1 MNKRVFKVHPIMI
14 PFFLFFYLSGEIAIY
29 SIVFGSLLIHEVGH
43 LIAAKLV
50 GIKVRSCTILPYGG
64 EIKME
69 QFSKVS
75 KSGQLFVIFGGPFFT
90 FLLMIISYFID
101 FPQDHFIFLTQLII
115 LCLNLL
121 PIYPLDGGRALDAL
135 FPSKYE
141 MLIGFSIWSSSL
153 IFLLSLAYFPQAI
166 SVSLIFLFIVLQ
178 NYAYWRFRKYKLAYD
193 QITKIA

>member
-1 MNKRVFKVHPIMI
+1 MNKQVFRVHPIMI

-69 QFSKVS
+69 QFSKVP
-75 KSGQLFVIFGGPFFT
+75 KNGQLFVIFGGPFFT
-90 FLLMIISYFID
+90 FLLMIFSFFID
-101 FPQDHFIFLTQLII
+101 FPQDRFIFFTQLII

-135 FPSKYE
+135 FPDKYE
-141 MLIGFSIWSSSL
+141 MLIGFSIWISSL
-153 IFLLSLAYFPQAI
+153 IFVISLAYFPRAV
-166 SVSLIFLFIVLQ
+166 SVSFLFLFIVLQ
-178 NYAYWRFRKYKLAYD
+178 NYSYWRFRKYKLAFER
-193 QITKIA
+193 ITKTA